1 MAMLTVKHVSN
12 RTRARIMI
20 LLGAPGSGKGT
31 QGSWLSRRLGIPC
44 LSTGEILRG
53 EAKRNTPAGFRLRQ
67 LLATGALVDDETV
80 CAVVGARLRKEH
92 PIKGVILDGFPR
104 TVHQAQFLDGLLS
117 ELGLPRPIAIH
128 LDVSADGLL
137 RRLTGRRQCAACGEV
152 YNLSSRP
159 SSRGSRCE
167 RDGGALI
174 QRDDDTEE
182 VILRRLKEFEAYSA
196 PLIEYYEGVSY
207 SRVAADRDAKAVS
220 EELLEIVDPAAFD
233 PRSEV
238 LCESRALFSGAA

>member
-1 MAMLTVKHVSN
+1 MLTAKHVPN
-12 RTRARIMI
+12 RTRARIII

-31 QGSWLSRRLGIPC
+31 QGAWLSRKLGIPC

-67 LLATGALVDDETV
+67 LLATGALVDDEMA
-80 CAVVGARLRKEH
+80 CAVVGARLRKG
-92 PIKGVILDGFPR
+92 PRVKGLILDGFPR
-104 TVHQAQFLDGLLS
+104 TIQQAQFLDSLLS
-117 ELGLPRPIAIH
+117 ELGLSRPVVVH
-128 LDVSADGLL
+128 LDISADGLL

-167 RDGGALI
+167 NDGGALI

-182 VILRRLKEFEAYSA
+182 VILRRLKEFDAYSA

-207 SRVAADRDAKAVS
+207 RRIAADREPKAIS
-220 EELLEIVDPAAFD
+220 AELLEVLEPAFD
-233 PRSEV
+233 PRSETLTEV
-238 LCESRALFSGAA
+238 RPAFSGAA

>member
-1 MAMLTVKHVSN
+1 MAMLTAKHVSN
-12 RTRARIMI
+12 RTRARGII

-31 QGSWLSRRLGIPC
+31 QGAWLSRRLGIPC

-67 LLATGALVDDETV
+67 LLASGALVDDETV
-80 CAVVGARLRKEH
+80 CAVVGARLRKE
-92 PIKGVILDGFPR
+92 PPVKGLILDGFPR
-104 TVHQAQFLDGLLS
+104 TIRQAQFLDSLLS
-117 ELGLPRPIAIH
+117 ELGLPRPIAVH
-128 LDVSADGLL
+128 LDISADGLL

-159 SSRGSRCE
+159 SARGSRCE
-167 RDGGALI
+167 KDGGALT

-182 VILRRLKEFEAYSA
+182 VILRRLREFEAYST
-196 PLIEYYEGVSY
+196 PLIEYYEGIGY
-207 SRVAADRDAKAVS
+207 RRIAADREPKAVS
-220 EELLEIVDPAAFD
+220 AELLEMLEPTAFD

-238 LCESRALFSGAA
+238 LREERVAFSGAA

>member
-1 MAMLTVKHVSN
+1 MLTAKHVSN
-12 RTRARIMI
+12 RTRARVMI

-31 QGSWLSRRLGIPC
+31 QGAWLSRRLGIPC

-80 CAVVGARLRKEH
+80 CAVVGARLRRE
-92 PIKGVILDGFPR
+92 PPVRGVIFDGFPR
-104 TVHQAQFLDGLLS
+104 TLQQAEFLDGLLS

-137 RRLTGRRQCAACGEV
+137 RRLSGRRQCAACGEV

-167 RDGGALI
+167 KDGGALI

-182 VILRRLKEFEAYSA
+182 VILRRLQEFESYSA
-196 PLIEYYEGVSY
+196 PLIEYYEGVGY
-207 SRVAADRDAKAVS
+207 RRIAADREPKVVS
-220 EELLEIVDPAAFD
+220 EELLEIVEPAAFD

-238 LCESRALFSGAA
+238 LLEGRAAFSGAA

>member
-1 MAMLTVKHVSN
+1 MAMLTGKHVPN
-12 RTRARIMI
+12 RTRARVII

-31 QGSWLSRRLGIPC
+31 QGAWLSRKLGIPC

-80 CAVVGARLRKEH
+80 CAVVGARLRKE
-92 PIKGVILDGFPR
+92 PPVKGVILDGFPR
-104 TVHQAQFLDGLLS
+104 TVQQAQFLEGLLA
-117 ELGLPRPIAIH
+117 ELGLPRPVAVH
-128 LDVSADGLL
+128 LDISADGLL

-159 SSRGSRCE
+159 SSKGSRCE
-167 RDGGALI
+167 KDGGALI

-182 VILRRLKEFEAYSA
+182 VILRRLKQFESYSA
-196 PLIEYYEGVSY
+196 PLIEYYEGVGY
-207 SRVAADRDAKAVS
+207 RRIAADGESKAIS
-220 EELLEIVDPAAFD
+220 AELIEALEPVALD
-233 PRSEV
+233 PRTEV
-238 LCESRALFSGAA
+238 LLESRAAFSGAA